1 MLFTEDA
8 TFYAQGIKE
17 GKFTATELVSAALEN
32 IEKYNSRLNAV
43 VHVQAEEALQKAADY
58 DEKLARLS
66 QAERKNLPAF
76 FGLPILLKDAGHNQA
91 GQPATSGSKLLKDR
105 KAVETS
111 HFVEDILAAGFV
123 VVGRTNVP
131 EFALKGISD
140 SRFYG
145 SVNLPQDLNRNAGG
159 SSGGA
164 AAAVKAG
171 IVPVATA
178 SDGGGSI
185 RIPASFTGLIGL
197 KVTNGRTAHGPG
209 TYRSWQGAAVDFAL
223 TRSVRD
229 TWQLLTTLQVEEY
242 RAPFTLPEIKEE
254 ELAPLDRPLKIAY
267 LEDWSL
273 SDEPNPDGAAM
284 MEKSKALLEKLGHSL
299 MPAYPDFDAERV
311 SSTYFT
317 VYAVETTKELKHIAE
332 ARGYEIQEDEVEPIT
347 WALYQIGRQIPAVE
361 YSETIDFW
369 DQMGAQVHSFFED
382 YDLVL
387 LPAATEAA
395 PIHGTNADQQEAH
408 KKLFKGIAE
417 RSFDEQI
424 ELITKAFEPSIG
436 VTPYTSQVNVSDSTA
451 ISLPLYE
458 TEEGLPVGT
467 MLWAAKG
474 QEYLLLQVARQLEEK
489 GWMKTAVYEGED
501 SV

>member
-43 VHVQAEEALQKAADY
+43 VHVQTEEALQKAADY

-76 FGLPILLKDAGHNQA
+76 FGLPILLKDAGHDQA
-91 GQPATSGSKLLKDR
+91 GKPATSGSKLLKDR
-105 KAVETS
+105 KAQETS
-111 HFVEDILAAGFV
+111 HFVQDILDAGFI

-140 SRFYG
+140 SLFYG

-229 TWQLLTTLQVEEY
+229 TWQLLKTLQVEEY
-242 RAPFTLPEIKEE
+242 RAPFTLPKIQEDV
-254 ELAPLDRPLKIAY
+254 LTPRDRPLKIAY
-267 LEDWSL
+267 LENWSL

-317 VYAVETTKELKHIAE
+317 VYAVETTKELKQISE

-369 DQMGAQVHSFFED
+369 DQMGAQVHSFFGD

-424 ELITKAFEPSIG
+424 QLITKAFEPSIG

-458 TEEGLPVGT
+458 TEENLPIGT
-467 MLWAAKG
+467 MLWADKG
-474 QEYLLLQVARQLEEK
+474 EEYLLLQVARQLEEK
-489 GWMKTAVYEGED
+489 DHLKTDIHELD
-501 SV
+501 N